1 MMTQEEYMNVI
12 ALHRQGWTNKQ
23 IADALERH
31 PATIAKW
38 IEDGGPP
45 PLREFSGERI
55 IDEQWQ
61 GRVEQLLKANSDLL
75 ATSIHRI
82 ITAEGFTGSYPTVVR
97 HVRAVRGSRREKNPQ
112 VSVTIETA
120 PGEEGQADWSDC
132 KDWGRA
138 WDISDQLQCF
148 GAILSWSR
156 HRFWWFADSCNRPHT
171 LEALVRFFEDAG
183 GVPVTMKIDRMGAL
197 GRSTARAFRLHPPA
211 LEFARYH
218 GFAFRAC
225 RSGNARAKGKVE
237 RPFLELKDAFLAE
250 LEATGPPSSI
260 AELNNKSALWLAT
273 HVHPRPH
280 RVTGVPPAT
289 RLESEAKLLAPLP
302 RVRFDTSW
310 REPRRVARHV
320 PLVELDGVFYSVPPE
335 FVGWQVEVR
344 CPVATERVEIA
355 AGGQVVAV
363 HRRVPKGSDP
373 VWTPEHRAAAE
384 RLALSRDDRSRRRLA
399 AARGPVEQHPWLPQG
414 DYDVEVPDLSRYA
427 DRGERS

>member
-31 PATIAKW
+31 PATVAKW

-45 PLREFSGERI
+45 DHREFTGDRVV
-55 IDEQWQ
+55 DEQWQ
-61 GRVEQLLKANSDLL
+61 RRVEQLLQGNSDLL

-82 ITAEGFTGSYPTVVR
+82 ITAEGFTGSYPTLVR
-97 HVRAVRGSRREKNPQ
+97 HVRAVRGVRRDKNPQ

-132 KDWGRA
+132 KEWGRA
-138 WDISDQLQCF
+138 WGISDELQCF

-156 HRFWWFADSCNRPHT
+156 HRFWWFAESCDRAHT
-171 LEALVRFFEDAG
+171 FEGLVRFFEDAG

-197 GRSTARAFRLHPPA
+197 GRSTRRTFRLHPPA

-218 GFAFRAC
+218 GFAFKPC
-225 RSGNARAKGKVE
+225 RSGNPRAKGKVE

-250 LEATGPPSSI
+250 VEATGPPSSI
-260 AELNNKSALWLAT
+260 DELNNVGASWLGT
-273 HVHPRPH
+273 YVHPRPH

-302 RVRFDTSW
+302 RVRLDTSS

-344 CPVATERVEIA
+344 RPVASERVEIA
-355 AGGQVVAV
+355 AGGKLVAV
-363 HRRVPKGSDP
+363 HRRARKGSDP
-373 VWTPEHRAAAE
+373 VWIPEHRSAAE
-384 RLALSRDDRSRRRLA
+384 RLAMSREDRPRRRLA
-399 AARGPVEQHPWLPQG
+399 AASGADGQQLWLPHS
-414 DYDVEVPDLSRYA
+414 DYDVEIPDLSRYA
-427 DRGERS
+427 DRGERL

>member
-23 IADALERH
+23 IAEALQRH

-38 IEDGGPP
+38 IVDGGPP
-45 PLREFSGERI
+45 GSRDFTAERVV
-55 IDEQWQ
+55 DEHWQ
-61 GRVEQLLKANSDLL
+61 RRVEQLLQGNSDLL
-75 ATSIHRI
+75 TTSIHRI
-82 ITAEGFTGSYPTVVR
+82 ITAEGFTGSYPTLVR
-97 HVRAVRGSRREKNPQ
+97 YVRSVRGTRREKNPQ
-112 VSVTIETA
+112 VSVLLETA

-138 WDISDQLQCF
+138 WGIADELQCF

-156 HRFWWFADSCNRPHT
+156 HRLWWFAESCDRAHT
-171 LEALVRFFEDAG
+171 FEGLVRLFEDCG

-197 GRSTARAFRLHPPA
+197 GRTSGRAFRLHPPA

-218 GFAFRAC
+218 GFAFRPC

-250 LEATGPPSSI
+250 VAATGPPSSI
-260 AELNNKSALWLAT
+260 AELNNMCASWLASY
-273 HVHPRPH
+273 VHPRPH
-280 RVTGVPPAT
+280 RVTGVPPAA

-320 PLVELDGVFYSVPPE
+320 PLVELDGVFYSVPPGL
-335 FVGWQVEVR
+335 VGRHVEVR
-344 CPVATERVEIA
+344 CPVASARVEIA
-355 AGGQVVAV
+355 AGGRVVAT
-363 HRRVPKGSDP
+363 HRRAHKGSAP
-373 VWTPEHRAAAE
+373 VWIPEHRAAAE
-384 RLALSRDDRSRRRLA
+384 RLARSRDDCSRRRLA
-399 AARGPVEQHPWLPQG
+399 AASTPVEQHLWLPHG
-414 DYDVEVPDLSRYA
+414 DYDVEIPDLSRYA
-427 DRGERS
+427 DRGDRP

>member
-1 MMTQEEYMNVI
+1 MNVI

-197 GRSTARAFRLHPPA
+197 GRSTSRAFRLHPPA

-260 AELNNKSALWLAT
+260 GELNNKSALWLAT

-289 RLESEAKLLAPLP
+289 RLESEAKLLAPVAARALRHLVARAAP
-302 RVRFDTSW
+302 GRPPRAVGRARWRLLLGPARVRRVAGRGPLSGCDRARRDRRRGQGRRGPPPRSQGI
-310 REPRRVARHV
+310 RSGVDPPAPGRGRAPRPEPRR
-320 PLVELDGVFYSVPPE
+320 PVPPA
-335 FVGWQVEVR
+335 
-344 CPVATERVEIA
+344 P
-355 AGGQVVAV
+355 
-363 HRRVPKGSDP
+363 RR
-373 VWTPEHRAAAE
+373 RA
-384 RLALSRDDRSRRRLA
+384 RSRRSAPVVAPRRLRR
-399 AARGPVEQHPWLPQG
+399 RGSGPLPLRG
-414 DYDVEVPDLSRYA
+414 SR
-427 DRGERS
+427 

>member
-1 MMTQEEYMNVI
+1 MMTQEEYMDVI
-12 ALHRQGWTNKQ
+12 ALHRQGWTKKQ
-23 IADALERH
+23 IAEALERH

-38 IEDGGPP
+38 IENGGPP
-45 PLREFSGERI
+45 ARREFTEERI
-55 IDEQWQ
+55 VDERWQ
-61 GRVEQLLKANSDLL
+61 RRIEQLLSGNSNLL

-82 ITAEGFTGSYPTVVR
+82 ISEEGFTGSYPTVAR
-97 HVRAVRGSRREKNPQ
+97 HVRTVRGARRVKNPQ

-120 PGEEGQADWSDC
+120 PGEEAQADWSDC
-132 KDWGRA
+132 REWGKA
-138 WDISDQLQCF
+138 WGIAEDLQCF

-156 HRFWWFADSCNRPHT
+156 HRFWWFADSCDRAHT
-171 LEALVRFFEDAG
+171 FEGLVRFFEDAG
-183 GVPVTMKIDRMGAL
+183 GIPVAVKIDRMGAL
-197 GRSTARAFRLHPPA
+197 GRSTGRAFRLHPPA

-218 GFAFRAC
+218 GFAFRPC

-250 LEATGPPSSI
+250 VEATGVPGSI
-260 AELNNKSALWLAT
+260 AELNNMAPAWLAT
-273 HVHPRPH
+273 YVHPRPH

-302 RVRFDTSW
+302 RVRFDTAW

-344 CPVATERVEIA
+344 KPVASERIEIA
-355 AGGQVVAV
+355 AGGKVVAT
-363 HRRVPKGSDP
+363 HRRAPKGSDP
-373 VWTPEHRAAAE
+373 VWTPEHRSSAE
-384 RLALSRDDRSRRRLA
+384 RLAMSRDDRSRRRLA
-399 AARGPVEQHPWLPQG
+399 VTTDVVGNSLSLPPG

-427 DRGERS
+427 DRGESS